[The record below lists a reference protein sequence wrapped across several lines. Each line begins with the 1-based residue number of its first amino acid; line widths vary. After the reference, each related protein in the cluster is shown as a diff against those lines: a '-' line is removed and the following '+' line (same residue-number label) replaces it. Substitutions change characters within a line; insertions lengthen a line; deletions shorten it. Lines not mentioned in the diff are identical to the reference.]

1 MRLPVAAPGSV
12 CYNERISPHY
22 SSMRRKPPVSLKEQM
37 ETGKVYIEFGHASE
51 EDKAYEKVI
60 EEQRQIAK
68 ELCFDYNNTR
78 PMDVERKD
86 ELLHKLLGSRGQHIW
101 MEAPIHFAY
110 GCNTHMG
117 DHVYAN
123 FNLTVVDDGE
133 CRIGNYVMFAPN
145 VVISTT
151 GHPIHPDMRDKGAQF
166 SLPVVIEDHV
176 WIGSNVTIMPGVT
189 IGENSVIGAGSVV
202 TRDIPANVVA
212 SGVPCRVMRE
222 ITEQDRVTY
231 HRGLKINED
240 WDA

>member
-1 MRLPVAAPGSV
+1 M
-12 CYNERISPHY
+12 
-22 SSMRRKPPVSLKEQM
+22 SLKEQM

-51 EDKAYEKVI
+51 EDKAYEQVI

-86 ELLHKLLGSRGQHIW
+86 ELLTRLLGSRGKSIW

-110 GCNTHMG
+110 GSNTHMG

-133 CRIGNYVMFAPN
+133 CHIGNYVMFAPN

-151 GHPIHPDMRDKGAQF
+151 GHPLHPSFRDKGAQF
-166 SLPVVIEDHV
+166 SLPVVIKDHV

-202 TRDIPANVVA
+202 TKDIPDNVVA
-212 SGVPCRVMRE
+212 CGVPCRVMRE
-222 ITEQDRVTY
+222 INENDKIYYRP
-231 HRGLKINED
+231 GMKINED
-240 WDA
+240 WDK

>member
-1 MRLPVAAPGSV
+1 M
-12 CYNERISPHY
+12 
-22 SSMRRKPPVSLKEQM
+22 SLKEQM

-51 EDKAYEKVI
+51 EDRAYEQVI

-68 ELCFDYNNTR
+68 EICFDYNNTR
-78 PMDVERKD
+78 PMDVERKG
-86 ELLHKLLGSRGQHIW
+86 ELLKKLLGTCGKSLW

-110 GCNTHMG
+110 GCNTHVG

-151 GHPIHPDMRDKGAQF
+151 GHPIHPSFRDKGAQF
-166 SLPVVIEDHV
+166 SLPVVIKDHV

-189 IGENSVIGAGSVV
+189 IGENSVIGAGRGV
-202 TRDIPANVVA
+202 TRDIPDNVVA
-212 SGVPCRVMRE
+212 CGVPCRVMRE
-222 ITEQDRVTY
+222 ITEEDKLYYRP
-231 HRGLKINED
+231 GMPINED
-240 WDA
+240 WDK

>member
-1 MRLPVAAPGSV
+1 M
-12 CYNERISPHY
+12 
-22 SSMRRKPPVSLKEQM
+22 SLREQM

-51 EDKAYEKVI
+51 EDRAYEQVI

-68 ELCFDYNNTR
+68 EICFDYNNTR

-86 ELLHKLLGSRGQHIW
+86 ELLHKLLGTCGESIW

-151 GHPIHPDMRDKGAQF
+151 GHPIHPSFRDKGAQF
-166 SLPVVIEDHV
+166 SLPVVIKDHV

-202 TRDIPANVVA
+202 TRDIPDNVVA
-212 SGVPCRVMRE
+212 CGVPCRVMRE
-222 ITEQDRVTY
+222 ITEEDRLY
-231 HRGLKINED
+231 YRPGMKLNED
-240 WDA
+240 WDK

>member
-1 MRLPVAAPGSV
+1 M
-12 CYNERISPHY
+12 
-22 SSMRRKPPVSLKEQM
+22 SLKEQM
-37 ETGKVYIEFGHASE
+37 ETGKVYVEFGHASE
-51 EDKAYEKVI
+51 EDRAYEKVI

-68 ELCFDYNNTR
+68 EICFDYNNTR
-78 PMDVERKD
+78 PMDVKRKD
-86 ELLHKLLGSRGQHIW
+86 ELLHKLLGTCGESIW

-110 GCNTHMG
+110 GCNTHVG

-151 GHPIHPDMRDKGAQF
+151 GHPIHPSFRDKGAQF
-166 SLPVVIEDHV
+166 SLPVVIKDHV

-202 TRDIPANVVA
+202 TRDIPDNVVA
-212 SGVPCRVMRE
+212 CGVPCRVMRA
-222 ITEQDRVTY
+222 ITEEDRLY
-231 HRGLKINED
+231 SRPGMKLNED
-240 WDA
+240 WDK

>member
-1 MRLPVAAPGSV
+1 M
-12 CYNERISPHY
+12 
-22 SSMRRKPPVSLKEQM
+22 SLKEQM

-51 EDKAYEKVI
+51 EDKAYEQVI

-68 ELCFDYNNTR
+68 EICFDYNNTR
-78 PMDVERKD
+78 PMDVERKG
-86 ELLHKLLGSRGQHIW
+86 ELLKKLLGTCGKSLW

-110 GCNTHMG
+110 GCNTHVG

-151 GHPIHPDMRDKGAQF
+151 GHPIHPSFRDKGAQF
-166 SLPVVIEDHV
+166 SLPVVIKDHV

-202 TRDIPANVVA
+202 TRDIPDNVVA
-212 SGVPCRVMRE
+212 CGVPCRVMRE
-222 ITEQDRVTY
+222 ITEEDKLYYRP
-231 HRGLKINED
+231 GMPINED
-240 WDA
+240 WDK

>member
-1 MRLPVAAPGSV
+1 M
-12 CYNERISPHY
+12 
-22 SSMRRKPPVSLKEQM
+22 SLKEQM

-51 EDKAYEKVI
+51 EDKAYEQVI

-68 ELCFDYNNTR
+68 EICFDYNNTR
-78 PMDVERKD
+78 PMDVERKG
-86 ELLHKLLGSRGQHIW
+86 ELLKSLLGTCGKSLW

-110 GCNTHMG
+110 GCNTHVG

-151 GHPIHPDMRDKGAQF
+151 GHPIHPSFRDKGAQF
-166 SLPVVIEDHV
+166 SLPVVIKDHV

-202 TRDIPANVVA
+202 TRDIPDNVVA
-212 SGVPCRVMRE
+212 CGVPCRVMRE
-222 ITEQDRVTY
+222 ITEEDKLYYRP
-231 HRGLKINED
+231 GMPINED
-240 WDA
+240 WDK